1 MDTSRQ
7 TTPAPVHRTSRLA
20 PVDPADLPGPVRRI
34 LDDETQRFGAPLN
47 TTIVWAHHP
56 ALLTAYR
63 AWSQAMSHATLI
75 PAALKYLAYV
85 RVASL
90 NGCPF

>member
-1 MDTSRQ
+1 MDTRGHA
-7 TTPAPVHRTSRLA
+7 TPAPAHRTSRLA
-20 PVDPADLPGPVRRI
+20 PADPADLPDAVRRI

-47 TTIVWAHHP
+47 TTMVWAHHP

-63 AWSQAMSHATLI
+63 AWTHAMSRATLI
-75 PAALKYLAYV
+75 PPGLKYLAYV
-85 RVASL
+85 RVAAL